1 MATTMTNT
9 ITTTLNKTEKR
20 DFARASE
27 TIRRGLDTFVQV
39 GNALAVIRDHQ
50 LYREHHRTFE
60 AYCLAEWDFKRSHA
74 YRLIDAAHAAVSVG
88 MSPKGD
94 GPHHRPQTESQAR
107 PLTKLATREER
118 TEAWAT
124 VIETAPKNEIG
135 EPMITGRHVA
145 AVVADMTSTKAAEGS
160 AEITEEIPTATD
172 GAADVDE
179 QDQATVHDYLGQ
191 PVPDHVALAFHEEYK
206 LDDIV
211 GAIELTA
218 KNITDLMNSPAGAHF
233 DEKTATAALAD
244 LRRLVATARPFALCP
259 RCEGATRTCGLCYR
273 SGQVTESI
281 SLATAIHLAP
291 TTEGQ
296 A

>member
-172 GAADVDE
+172 GEADE
-179 QDQATVHDYLGQ
+179 EDQATVHDYLGQ
-191 PVPDHVALAFHEEYK
+191 PLPAHVALAFHEEYK

-211 GAIELTA
+211 GAIELAA
-218 KNITDLMNSPAGAHF
+218 KNITSAIESPAGAHL
-233 DEKTATAALAD
+233 DLYAARAAIEHIRGMIAD
-244 LRRLVATARPFALCP
+244 ARPFALCP
-259 RCEGATRTCGLCYR
+259 RCEGDRTWKCDLCNGA
-273 SGQVTESI
+273 GQVTER
-281 SLATAIHLAP
+281 IHKMEAAEDP
-291 TTEGQ
+291 

>member
-1 MATTMTNT
+1 MATTITTPLTATEQAALTAATAT
-9 ITTTLNKTEKR
+9 IT
-20 DFARASE
+20 A
-27 TIRRGLDTFVQV
+27 GLTTFVGV
-39 GNALAVIRDHQ
+39 GLALAEIRDRR
-50 LYREHHRTFE
+50 LYRDDHSTFA
-60 AYCLAEWDFKRSHA
+60 AYCRDQWDLDKPHA
-74 YRLIDAAHAAVSVG
+74 HRLISAAAVVAAVPIG
-88 MSPKGD
+88 TIQPAN
-94 GPHHRPQTESQAR
+94 ESQAR
-107 PLTKLATREER
+107 PLTKLATPEDQA
-118 TEAWAT
+118 EAWAT
-124 VIETAPKNEIG
+124 VIETAPKNQTG
-135 EPMITGRHVA
+135 EPLITGHLVA
-145 AVVADMTSTKAAEGS
+145 TVVADMTSTKAAEGS